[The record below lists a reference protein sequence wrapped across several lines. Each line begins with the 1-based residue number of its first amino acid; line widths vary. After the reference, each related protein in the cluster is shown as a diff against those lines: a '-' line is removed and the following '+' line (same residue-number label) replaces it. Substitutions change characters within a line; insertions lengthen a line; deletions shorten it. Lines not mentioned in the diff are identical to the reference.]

1 MNLPAL
7 FPCTYQA
14 SFVFLNI
21 FYLRKS
27 ETTTSRFY
35 YDFKPLLNVLVG
47 MANEAL
53 LKKIKLEVNTEWI
66 EVGQDAK
73 NFHFCAQTR
82 PMQILVYFFQWIV
95 VKGEACP
102 MRLPHGGMDR
112 SHALCRADGS
122 ILTTDLPLQHGRWA
136 GHMNQECIYRHTYA
150 EGKG

>member
-53 LKKIKLEVNTEWI
+53 LKKIKLEVNTE
-66 EVGQDAK
+66 
-73 NFHFCAQTR
+73 
-82 PMQILVYFFQWIV
+82 
-95 VKGEACP
+95 
-102 MRLPHGGMDR
+102 
-112 SHALCRADGS
+112 
-122 ILTTDLPLQHGRWA
+122 
-136 GHMNQECIYRHTYA
+136 
-150 EGKG
+150 